1 MALETRV
8 CRRSRQPAY
17 SIFVSIDVFWLRLST
32 KGSHKSTAK
41 SAALSA
47 AFSCVLW
54 ADMRSRSRLTLT
66 LKSNIV
72 RYEWR
77 TQTRCEY
84 KKPTSSYIE
93 KKQHQKQPPKKK
105 KAVKINNSAVAVA
118 FAVATW
124 PAGTAISS
132 ANKAATW
139 EVATAVP
146 RSVNKP
152 ATLVD
157 TIATSVL

>member
-1 MALETRV
+1 
-8 CRRSRQPAY
+8 
-17 SIFVSIDVFWLRLST
+17 
-32 KGSHKSTAK
+32 
-41 SAALSA
+41 
-47 AFSCVLW
+47 
-54 ADMRSRSRLTLT
+54 

-93 KKQHQKQPPKKK
+93 KKNNIQKQPPKKK
-105 KAVKINNSAVAVA
+105 AVKINKSAVAVA

-132 ANKAATW
+132 ANKAAT
-139 EVATAVP
+139 
-146 RSVNKP
+146 
-152 ATLVD
+152 
-157 TIATSVL
+157 

>member
-1 MALETRV
+1 
-8 CRRSRQPAY
+8 
-17 SIFVSIDVFWLRLST
+17 
-32 KGSHKSTAK
+32 
-41 SAALSA
+41 
-47 AFSCVLW
+47 
-54 ADMRSRSRLTLT
+54 MRSRSRLTLT

-93 KKQHQKQPPKKK
+93 KKQHPEAATK
-105 KAVKINNSAVAVA
+105 KAVKINKSAVAVA

-132 ANKAATW
+132 ANKAAT
-139 EVATAVP
+139 
-146 RSVNKP
+146 
-152 ATLVD
+152 
-157 TIATSVL
+157 